1 MDRNDEKYF
10 VRLTPEVLESRFDGY
25 DVPENVKT
33 RAKNI
38 MRRFTINGLC
48 DGMYIAN
55 CIGMDNGTGDGKGH
69 FTEGEITEV
78 KKIAAFLMHAYG
90 CNIFNGDEGDL
101 LDILRDGSLPDDRMI
116 DGLKKSIEIRKTRIG
131 QTTDNFRREFMYGEI
146 GIIVDTINRIKAAQ
160 N

>member
-1 MDRNDEKYF
+1 MDRNDTSYF

-69 FTEGEITEV
+69 FT
-78 KKIAAFLMHAYG
+78 
-90 CNIFNGDEGDL
+90 
-101 LDILRDGSLPDDRMI
+101 
-116 DGLKKSIEIRKTRIG
+116 
-131 QTTDNFRREFMYGEI
+131 
-146 GIIVDTINRIKAAQ
+146 
-160 N
+160 